1 MKGAKLLGTE
11 WKSAKGSD
19 INREAL
25 RACPDGGWPCHQD
38 PGHALVR
45 KLPEAGWDALD
56 PLGPPSRVWVLP
68 IG

>member
-25 RACPDGGWPCHQD
+25 RACPDGGGPVTRTLGTPWRGSFQ
-38 PGHALVR
+38 
-45 KLPEAGWDALD
+45 KQAGMHWTL
-56 PLGPPSRVWVLP
+56 
-68 IG
+68 